1 MSSAHTKDSVP
12 SVKLGKDVMDSLERC
27 IRVQEEKMAGHVKIK
42 KECVSQITLSIGKV
56 ESKRDKQLQR
66 DKINGVN
73 NR

>member
-1 MSSAHTKDSVP
+1 MSTEHSNDSVP
-12 SVKLGKDVMDSLERC
+12 SIKLGKDLIDSLERR
-27 IRVQEEKMAGHVKIK
+27 IRIQEEKMAVHVKIK
-42 KECVSQITLSIGKV
+42 KECVSQITLIIGKV